1 MKKILVL
8 LLIPMVFMF
17 VGCSSKNN
25 SNSTADLPSTTEI
38 GNTEEPSTNPIE
50 KKCVYATINNQVLEV
65 VLEDNSSAD
74 ALLEKLK
81 DGDVIVAMHD
91 YGNFEKV
98 GSLGFTLPRNDT
110 NITTTP
116 GDVILYQGSQITIYY
131 DENTYS
137 FTKLGHIDITQSELK
152 TIFGNGDVE
161 VVFSSENNK

>member
-8 LLIPMVFMF
+8 LLIPMLFLF
-17 VGCSSKNN
+17 AGCSSNN
-25 SNSTADLPSTTEI
+25 NLSSTTNLPSTTVI

-50 KKCVYATINNQVLEV
+50 KKYVYATINNQVLEIA
-65 VLEDNSSAD
+65 LEDNSSAE

-81 DGDVIVAMHD
+81 DGDIVVAMHD

-110 NITTTP
+110 SITTTP
-116 GDVILYQGSQITIYY
+116 GDVILYQGNQITIYY

-137 FTKLGHIDITQSELK
+137 FTKLGHIDISQVELK
-152 TIFGNGDVE
+152 TILGDGNVE
-161 VVFSSENNK
+161 VVFSLENK